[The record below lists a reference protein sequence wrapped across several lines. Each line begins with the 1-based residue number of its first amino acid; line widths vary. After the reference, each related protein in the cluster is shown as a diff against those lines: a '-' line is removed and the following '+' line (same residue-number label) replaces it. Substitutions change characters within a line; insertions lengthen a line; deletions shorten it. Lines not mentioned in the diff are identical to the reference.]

1 MVDPD
6 RAWALFMSDPL
17 DFIAMF
23 VGIALTVVGF
33 ACYLRSYRD

>member
-6 RAWALFMSDPL
+6 GAWALFMSDPL

-23 VGIALTVVGF
+23 VGVALTVWGF
-33 ACYLRSYRD
+33 AWWLRSDRD